1 MAAMLIKALT
11 ALVVLIAVP
20 IALAE
25 LCIIVVGL
33 WTLFHWP
40 KGGWKDDQNRK
51 HRSDGMGA
59 RQRLNHKLDE

>member
-25 LCIIVVGL
+25 LCIIVAGL
-33 WTLFHWP
+33 WTLRHWL
-40 KGGWKDDQNRK
+40 KGGWKGD
-51 HRSDGMGA
+51 
-59 RQRLNHKLDE
+59 

>member
-1 MAAMLIKALT
+1 MAAMLIKAMA

-40 KGGWKDDQNRK
+40 KGDWKDD
-51 HRSDGMGA
+51 
-59 RQRLNHKLDE
+59 

>member
-1 MAAMLIKALT
+1 MSAVLIKFLE

-20 IALAE
+20 IALLE

-40 KGGWKDDQNRK
+40 KGGWKDD
-51 HRSDGMGA
+51 
-59 RQRLNHKLDE
+59 

>member
-1 MAAMLIKALT
+1 MAAMLIKSLT

-20 IALAE
+20 IALLE

-40 KGGWKDDQNRK
+40 KGGWNNDQN
-51 HRSDGMGA
+51 
-59 RQRLNHKLDE
+59 

>member
-20 IALAE
+20 IALLE

-33 WTLFHWP
+33 RTLCHWP
-40 KGGWKDDQNRK
+40 KGG
-51 HRSDGMGA
+51 
-59 RQRLNHKLDE
+59 

>member
-1 MAAMLIKALT
+1 MAAVLIKFLA

-20 IALAE
+20 IALLE

-40 KGGWKDDQNRK
+40 KGGWHND
-51 HRSDGMGA
+51 
-59 RQRLNHKLDE
+59 

>member
-1 MAAMLIKALT
+1 MAAVPIKFLA

-20 IALAE
+20 IALLE

-40 KGGWKDDQNRK
+40 KGGWNND
-51 HRSDGMGA
+51 
-59 RQRLNHKLDE
+59 

>member
-1 MAAMLIKALT
+1 MAAVLIKVLT

-25 LCIIVVGL
+25 LCIIAVGL

-40 KGGWKDDQNRK
+40 KGG
-51 HRSDGMGA
+51 
-59 RQRLNHKLDE
+59 

>member
-1 MAAMLIKALT
+1 MAAILSKALT

-40 KGGWKDDQNRK
+40 QEGFKDD
-51 HRSDGMGA
+51 
-59 RQRLNHKLDE
+59 